1 MSQDSA
7 FAGIMENKSSLEAAT
22 SLLCT
27 VSECL
32 EDDRFFFSG
41 KNKLHSLLSFF
52 FVSFLFLK
60 YILLPNLDNWP
71 LSQQEEQLL
80 ENACV
85 WREEEKDT
93 QYTLQESVPIS
104 QDLSGLFVPICC
116 TTLCGAKQTSQVLR
130 ISSPAGLDG
139 KEQKKAC

>member
-1 MSQDSA
+1 MSQDST
-7 FAGIMENKSSLEAAT
+7 FPGIMENKSSLEAAT

-32 EDDRFFFSG
+32 EDDRFFFQART
-41 KNKLHSLLSFF
+41 NCILFFLFF
-52 FVSFLFLK
+52 FSFLFLK
-60 YILLPNLDNWP
+60 YILLPDLDNWP

-116 TTLCGAKQTSQVLR
+116 TTLCGAKQTSQVPR

-139 KEQKKAC
+139 KEQKKA

>member
-1 MSQDSA
+1 M
-7 FAGIMENKSSLEAAT
+7 
-22 SLLCT
+22 
-27 VSECL
+27 
-32 EDDRFFFSG
+32 
-41 KNKLHSLLSFF
+41 
-52 FVSFLFLK
+52 K